1 LSFRGICGR
10 LGIAETQRSHAST
23 LLPPE
28 FEQRVAADR
37 NPNHRRA
44 AYIRIVHYAGNVGRM
59 LRHRGRAFAN
69 IRVAVP
75 TEIRHDEAVSRGQ
88 RLRDRQPK
96 FMISGKGMQKDNRR
110 PIPKDPINNFR
121 VAALDSLHAA
131 DLITERRELSPE
143 RS

>member
-1 LSFRGICGR
+1 
-10 LGIAETQRSHAST
+10 

-37 NPNHRRA
+37 NPNHRGA

-59 LRHRGRAFAN
+59 LRHSGRAFAN
-69 IRVAVP
+69 VRVAVP
-75 TEIRHDEAVSRGQ
+75 TEIRHDEAVSCGQ

-96 FMISGKGMQKDNRR
+96 FMISGKGMEKDNRR
-110 PIPKDPINNFR
+110 PIPKDLINNFR